1 MVPVMS
7 LWMPVLVSA
16 VIVFVV
22 SSIIHM
28 ATPWHK
34 GDYKTIPNEDAA
46 LDALRPLNIPPADY
60 MAPRPK
66 SMQDM
71 GSAEFKAK
79 RTKGPVLIMT
89 VLPSGEMSMTG
100 NLVGWFLYSIVVG
113 IFTAYVTGLALGP
126 GAQYPKVFQVA
137 GTVAFMGYGMALAQH
152 SIWYRRNWGTT
163 LRSMTDALIY
173 GFMTAGTFGWLW
185 PK

>member
-1 MVPVMS
+1 MVSVMS
-7 LWMPVLVSA
+7 LWMPIVVSA

-34 GDYKTIPNEDAA
+34 GDFRKIPNEDAA
-46 LDALRPLNIPPADY
+46 LDALRPLNIPPGDY
-60 MAPRPK
+60 MAPRPA

-79 RTKGPVLIMT
+79 RDKGPILIMT
-89 VLPSGEMSMTG
+89 ILPNGPVNMG
-100 NLVGWFLYSIVVG
+100 ANLAGWFLFSVVVSF
-113 IFTAYVTGLALGP
+113 FTAYVAGVALPKGTD
-126 GAQYPKVFQVA
+126 YLKVFQIV
-137 GTVAFMGYGMALAQH
+137 GTVAFMGYSLGTIPT
-152 SIWYRRNWGTT
+152 SIWYNKSWGTT
-163 LRSMTDALIY
+163 FRGVIDGLIY
-173 GFMTAGTFGWLW
+173 GCMTAGAFGWLW